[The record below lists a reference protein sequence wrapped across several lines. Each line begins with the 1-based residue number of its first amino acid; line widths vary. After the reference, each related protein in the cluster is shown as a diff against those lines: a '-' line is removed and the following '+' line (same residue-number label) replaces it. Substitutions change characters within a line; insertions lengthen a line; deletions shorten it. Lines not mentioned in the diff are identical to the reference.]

1 MIFTAY
7 LFRNVLS
14 FFSRMELFELSIAT
28 KYFYKLIQR
37 EFKTVPYL
45 VLSELRFDPEKETGC
60 TYHPNASGELQP
72 ILVDFLSRLQ
82 ELKYLRVESFR
93 LKLGPQVDLIEFL
106 KPIKHLW
113 QDQKLL
119 IIRVSSIEP
128 TAELALL
135 ISTCRQVA
143 IIGAGSMGLLNHIEL
158 MSSKC
163 VEIHDKAYSPDVKL
177 PMQEMTKFLCRS
189 VEYAGSIL
197 ISTKFNTSFEQYNT
211 LISTISQKFLVA
223 PVPPK
228 LQLQWRHRESV
239 LGEEWEGADHFELSH
254 PRSKIHL
261 FHEFEP
267 GVPGFL
273 IVTGIPIEST
283 QEDSNGEND
292 ED

>member
-60 TYHPNASGELQP
+60 TYHP

-119 IIRVSSIEP
+119 IIRVASIEP

-143 IIGAGSMGLLNHIEL
+143 LIGAGSMGLLNHIEL

-177 PMQEMTKFLCRS
+177 PTQEMIKFLCRS

-211 LISTISQKFLVA
+211 LISTISQKFLDA

-239 LGEEWEGADHFELSH
+239 LGEEWEGADNFELSH

-267 GVPGFL
+267 VFL

-283 QEDSNGEND
+283 PEDSNSDDEND